1 MILLNKKLMVLMCM
15 AMLSACGCTPISKK
29 QPDLSTQNNQNTA
42 NLETAI
48 NAYQQKNYATALTQ
62 FQMAD
67 SAGNKIA
74 PRYLGLL
81 YLHGY
86 GVKKDEKL
94 AFSQFQRAA
103 QYGDVGGQYWLAYC
117 YENGIGTSQDLTL
130 AKQYYV
136 QSAQRADYS
145 AAPALFALGRWYE
158 KGVSGKVDKNRA
170 ANYYQLAAAT
180 GYTEAQDELKKLNLD
195 TVKTIK

>member
-86 GVKKDEKL
+86 GVKKMKNWRFRNFNAL
-94 AFSQFQRAA
+94 LNTAMS
-103 QYGDVGGQYWLAYC
+103 VG
-117 YENGIGTSQDLTL
+117 NIGWHIAMKMAL
-130 AKQYYV
+130 V
-136 QSAQRADYS
+136 Q
-145 AAPALFALGRWYE
+145 
-158 KGVSGKVDKNRA
+158 
-170 ANYYQLAAAT
+170 
-180 GYTEAQDELKKLNLD
+180 
-195 TVKTIK
+195 VKI